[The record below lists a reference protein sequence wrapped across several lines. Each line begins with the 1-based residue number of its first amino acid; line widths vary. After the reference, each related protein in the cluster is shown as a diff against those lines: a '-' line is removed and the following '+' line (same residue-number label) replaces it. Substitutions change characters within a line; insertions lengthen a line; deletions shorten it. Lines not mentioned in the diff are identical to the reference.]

1 MYYQINPV
9 SELGTHMGLLCYNNA
24 TIPARYYESS
34 QMIDKA
40 HSSPSRQGITQLIDH
55 INDSPLTFL
64 HEQHKY
70 FISGSSETHS
80 TTSSTDIDV
89 SSYARD
95 KKYPRILN
103 ITLGR
108 NTAVANKG
116 TYIELVIENVQALKS
131 IEFDADIFL
140 VIRLDDILQY
150 LSPEEIID
158 LLSECRRILDQ
169 HGQLHLRVPGA
180 KKAIHDISKGHIA
193 DIKTLFSPA
202 LLEHFFEQT
211 GFEDTKYTST
221 LIDFTNKSYR
231 AGDTDTTDYAVYTGH
246 KKLPHDIDNPLGDKD
261 FMKKCQ
267 IFKDTHLAVP
277 DASFVITIYN
287 EANNLPHFL
296 SFLEAIKNETGMR
309 REFIFVLNGCTDESE
324 NILHTFL
331 NQTALKAKVI
341 TSLEKGILPAFK
353 EGMRNRD
360 YDGFVGRFDADIFL
374 HPHTLDLMQ
383 MHLAENKLA
392 QVTYAEPLSMD
403 SPSAYNE
410 PWYNPNILSKR
421 LYYTGKTSLY
431 RENPHV
437 REDIRDMP
445 SNLIADDIFTSF
457 YLTYFYG
464 LGSISRTPHALVY
477 EKVVNNFDDLVNQQS
492 RCDSEITRILDAYP
506 HFNNLNGLTVQEVF
520 PSAYLD
526 LINKTKEKS
535 TYVEDWIRLESTK

>member
-1 MYYQINPV
+1 M
-9 SELGTHMGLLCYNNA
+9 T
-24 TIPARYYESS
+24 
-34 QMIDKA
+34 DKA
-40 HSSPSRQGITQLIDH
+40 QSSLSRQDITQLIDH
-55 INDSPLTFL
+55 INASPLAFL
-64 HEQHKY
+64 HEQRKY
-70 FISGSSETHS
+70 LISDSSETHS

-108 NTAVANKG
+108 STAVANKS
-116 TYIELVIENVQALKS
+116 TYVELTIENVQALKN
-131 IEFDADIFL
+131 IGFDADIFL
-140 VIRLDDILQY
+140 VIRLDHILQY

-158 LLSECRRILDQ
+158 LLSECRRILDR
-169 HGQLHLRVPGA
+169 HGQLHLRVPEA
-180 KKAIHDISKGHIA
+180 KKAVCDLSAGHTTG
-193 DIKTLFSPA
+193 IKTLLSPA
-202 LLEHFFEQT
+202 LLEHFLEQT

-221 LIDFTNKSYR
+221 LIDLTDNSHR
-231 AGDTDTTDYAVYTGH
+231 ADDTDTTDYVVCTGY

-267 IFKDTHLAVP
+267 IFKDTHLTVP
-277 DASFVITIYN
+277 DVSFVITIYN

-296 SFLEAIKNETGMR
+296 SFLEAIKSETGMR
-309 REFIFVLNGCTDESE
+309 REFVFVLNGCTDESGD
-324 NILHTFL
+324 ILDAFL

-341 TSLEKGILPAFK
+341 TSLQKGILPAFK

-383 MHLAENKLA
+383 MHMVENELA

-410 PWYNPNILSKR
+410 PWYNPSILSKR

-457 YLTYFYG
+457 YFTYFYG

-477 EKVVNNFDDLVNQQS
+477 EKIVNNFDDLVNQQS

-506 HFNNLNGLTVQEVF
+506 YFNNLNGLTVQEVF

-526 LINKTKEKS
+526 LINKAKEKS

>member
-1 MYYQINPV
+1 M
-9 SELGTHMGLLCYNNA
+9 T
-24 TIPARYYESS
+24 
-34 QMIDKA
+34 DKA
-40 HSSPSRQGITQLIDH
+40 HASLSRRDITQLIAH
-55 INDSPLTFL
+55 IDNNPLDFLREQRTYLVSDSP
-64 HEQHKY
+64 
-70 FISGSSETHS
+70 ETHS
-80 TTSSTDIDV
+80 PTSSTDIDV
-89 SSYARD
+89 SLYARD

-108 NTAVANKG
+108 STAVANKS
-116 TYIELVIENVQALKS
+116 TYIEIAIENVQALKN
-131 IEFDADIFL
+131 IRLDADIFL
-140 VIRLDDILQY
+140 VIRLDHILQY
-150 LSPEEIID
+150 LSPEETIE

-169 HGQLHLRVPGA
+169 HGQLHLRVPEA
-180 KKAIHDISKGHIA
+180 KKAIHQISTGQA
-193 DIKTLFSPA
+193 AGIKTLFSPA
-202 LLEHFFEQT
+202 LLEHFLDQS
-211 GFEDTKYTST
+211 GFEDTKQTST
-221 LIDFTNKSYR
+221 LIDFNTNSHR
-231 AGDTDTTDYAVYTGH
+231 ADDTDTTGYAICAGH
-246 KKLPHDIDNPLGDKD
+246 KKLPHAIDNPLGDKD
-261 FMKKCQ
+261 FTKKCQ
-267 IFKDTHLAVP
+267 IFKDTHRAVP
-277 DASFVITIYN
+277 DVSFVITIYN

-296 SFLEAIKNETGMR
+296 SFLEAIKNETGMQ
-309 REFIFVLNGCTDESE
+309 REFVFVLNGCTDDSE
-324 NILHTFL
+324 DILHTFL
-331 NQTALKAKVI
+331 EQTSLKAKVI

-383 MHLAENKLA
+383 MHLVENELA

-410 PWYNPNILSKR
+410 PWYNPSILSKR

-431 RENPHV
+431 RENPHM

-457 YLTYFYG
+457 YFTYFYG

-506 HFNNLNGLTVQEVF
+506 YFNNLNGLTVQQVF

-526 LINKTKEKS
+526 LINKAKEKS
-535 TYVEDWIRLESTK
+535 TYVDDWIRLESTK